1 MRCPKCRA
9 DNPADSLFCT
19 ECGARIETGC
29 AACGAINPPAAKFCR
44 RCGAPAAPAAAE
56 RSPNAYTP
64 RHLAER
70 ILTTR
75 GALEGERKRVT
86 VLFADVKGSMEL
98 AGQIDVE
105 AWHAILERF
114 FGILTE
120 GVHRFEGTVNQYTG
134 DGIMALF
141 GAPIAHEDHAHRA
154 CYAALHLREAL
165 RAYAHEL
172 RRERGLSFAVRM
184 GLNSGEV
191 VVGKI
196 GDDLRMDYTAQGHTV
211 GLAARMQEL
220 AEAGTVYLTE
230 HTAALVGGYMRLEDL
245 GAFTV
250 KSVREPVRVFELQGL
265 GALRTRLDVS
275 RARGFS
281 RFVGRAKEIA
291 TLEAALEQALAGS
304 GQVVGVVGEAGLGKS
319 RLCFEF
325 VERCRARGL
334 WVYEGRGV
342 AHGKMM
348 PFLPVLDLLRSYFG
362 VGEQDDARTAREKIA
377 GRLLLLDPNLTEGL
391 PLLFDFLGV
400 PDPDRPAPRMD
411 PEARQRQLFAV
422 TRRLIHAINRRE
434 PGFLL
439 FEDLHWLDGGSEA
452 FVENHVEA
460 LAGTRGFLLVNFR
473 PEYRAAWMTR
483 SYYQQIPLAPLGP
496 EAISELLSDLLG
508 GDPSLAG
515 LADRIRERT
524 GGNPFFTEE
533 VVQALI
539 ESGRLVGSRGA
550 YRLVGPLQAVAIPA
564 TVQAILAARIDRL
577 GEREKGVL
585 QTAAV
590 IGKEFAEPVL
600 RRVAN
605 EHDETLA
612 AALRALVGA
621 EFLYEEALYPEA
633 EYTFKHPLTQEVAYL
648 SQLAE
653 RRALVHAAVA
663 RVVSELYA
671 DRLDERAALLAH
683 HWERAGDALEAA
695 RWHRRAAEWAGVN
708 DPGEALRH
716 WQRVRVLLETVPESA
731 ETVDLGLVARFW
743 LLQVGWR
750 LGVTAE
756 EAATLFAEGKALAER
771 NGNLRLLAPILTAYG
786 AVRGV
791 AGDVEGYLALASE
804 AVRVAVQTGE
814 ADLVLATQ
822 PGIVYSH
829 FVAGRLR
836 QALAFTEAAVAQGQH
851 APQQVAQAF
860 SLNPYLFCLWWRGS
874 LRAAAGRLDE
884 AARDLDDALR
894 LAREQGEIENL
905 GWVHGAYVML
915 AEYCGETGSVLEHA
929 RQLVEIAE
937 RMGSSFSRVFAYR
950 VLGLAHLLREEWSE
964 AVGPLEQAL
973 AIARER
979 GVGREQEPIM
989 LTHLARAAVASGE
1002 ATRARA
1008 AAEEAVA
1015 LARRLGTRFMEC
1027 AAQTAL
1033 AHVLLRTD
1041 EARSRDAIEAAL
1053 VRALDLVE
1061 ETGGKAY
1068 EPFVRLERTE
1078 LARVVGDE
1086 AAQRRE
1092 LRVAYDLFVQMGAT
1106 AWAVRVAAALPTP
1119 PRSA

>member
-9 DNPADSLFCT
+9 DTFTDSLFCT
-19 ECGARIETGC
+19 ECGVRIETGC
-29 AACGAINPPAAKFCR
+29 AACGAANPPGAKFCR
-44 RCGAPAAPAAAE
+44 RCGAPAAAAAIQ
-56 RSPNAYTP
+56 RLPDAYTP

-75 GALEGERKRVT
+75 SALEGERKRVT

-98 AGQIDVE
+98 AEQLEAE

-172 RRERGLSFAVRM
+172 RRERGLNFTVRM

-230 HTAALVGGYMRLEDL
+230 HTAALVGGYIRLEDL

-250 KSVREPVRVFELQGL
+250 KGVREPVRVFELQGL

-281 RFVGRAKEIA
+281 CFVGRAPETA
-291 TLEAALEQALAGS
+291 TLDAALERVLAGN
-304 GQVVGVVGEAGLGKS
+304 GQVVGVVGEAGVGKS

-334 WVYEGRGV
+334 RVYEARGV

-348 PFLPVLDLLRSYFG
+348 PFLPVLELLRSYFG

-377 GRLLLLDPNLTEGL
+377 GRLLLLDPALTDAL

-400 PDPDRPAPRMD
+400 PDPDRPALRMD

-422 TRRLIHAINRRE
+422 TRQLIHAINRRE
-434 PGFLL
+434 PLFLL

-452 FVENHVEA
+452 FLENHVEA

-473 PEYRAAWMTR
+473 PDYHAAWMTR

-496 EAISELLSDLLG
+496 EAIGELLRDLLG
-508 GDPSLAG
+508 TDPSLAE

-524 GGNPFFTEE
+524 GGNPFFIEE
-533 VVQALI
+533 VVQALN
-539 ESGRLVGSRGA
+539 ESGRLAGSRGA
-550 YRLVGPLQAVAIPA
+550 YRLVGPLDAVAIPA

-577 GEREKGVL
+577 GDREKAVL

-590 IGKEFAEPVL
+590 IGKAFAESVL
-600 RRVAN
+600 RRVT
-605 EHDETLA
+605 DEPEEVLLG
-612 AALRALVGA
+612 ALRALVGA
-621 EFLYEEALYPEA
+621 EFLYEQALYPET
-633 EYTFKHPLTQEVAYL
+633 EYSFKHPLTQEVAYL
-648 SQLAE
+648 SQLVE
-653 RRALVHAAVA
+653 RRARVHATVA

-683 HWERAGDALEAA
+683 HWEGAGDALEAA

-708 DPGEALRH
+708 DPTLALRH
-716 WQRVRVLLETVPESA
+716 WQRVRALLETVPESA
-731 ETVDLGLVARFW
+731 ETVALGLAARFW

-756 EAATLFAEGKALAER
+756 EAATLFDEGKALAER
-771 NGNLRLLAPILTAYG
+771 NQSLQLLASILMAYG

-791 AGDVEGYLALASE
+791 AGDVGRYLELASE
-804 AVRVAVQTGE
+804 AARVAAQTGD
-814 ADLVLATQ
+814 AGLLLATQ
-822 PGIVYSH
+822 TGLVYSH
-829 FVAGRLR
+829 FAAGRLR
-836 QALAFTEAAVAQGQH
+836 EALAFAEAAVAQGQH
-851 APQQVAQAF
+851 DPQPAVRVL

-894 LAREQGEIENL
+894 LAREQGEVENL

-915 AEYCGETGSVLEHA
+915 AEYTGETGAVLDHA
-929 RQLVEIAE
+929 RQLIEIAE
-937 RMGSSFSRVFAYR
+937 RTGSSFSRAFAYR
-950 VLGLAHLLREEWSE
+950 ILGLAYLLREEWSE
-964 AVGPLEQAL
+964 AVGPLDQAL
-973 AIARER
+973 AISRER
-979 GVGREQEPIM
+979 GVAREQEPLM
-989 LTHLARAAVASGE
+989 LAHLARASVESGQEARGRAV
-1002 ATRARA
+1002 
-1008 AAEEAVA
+1008 AEEAVT
-1015 LARRLGTRFMEC
+1015 LARQLGTRFMEC
-1027 AAQTAL
+1027 VAQRAL

-1041 EARSRDAIEAAL
+1041 GARSRDAIEIAL
-1053 VRALDLVE
+1053 ARAMELVE

-1068 EPFVRLERTE
+1068 ELFVRLERAE
-1078 LARVVGDE
+1078 LARLVGDE
-1086 AAQRRE
+1086 AGRQRE
-1092 LRVAYDLFVQMGAT
+1092 LRRAHRLVAEMGAT
-1106 AWAVRVAAALPTP
+1106 AWAERLAAVLPTAQ
-1119 PRSA
+1119 RIT